1 MSEEGGGESGEIFN
15 AFGQGG
21 NRDFE
26 DIEAI
31 IEVFAK
37 AACADFLAEGFIGG
51 GDESEIDAEIF
62 ATADAGESSIFDEA
76 EELRLNCWGDVGD
89 FIEEERPALGAFDV
103 TWACGAGTS
112 EGIFFVAEEFAF
124 EKCFW

>member
-1 MSEEGGGESGEIFN
+1 MREKVEWGAGGRVGEEGGGESGEIFN
-15 AFGQGG
+15 AFGQRG

-76 EELRLNCWGDVGD
+76 EE
-89 FIEEERPALGAFDV
+89 F
-103 TWACGAGTS
+103 
-112 EGIFFVAEEFAF
+112 
-124 EKCFW
+124 